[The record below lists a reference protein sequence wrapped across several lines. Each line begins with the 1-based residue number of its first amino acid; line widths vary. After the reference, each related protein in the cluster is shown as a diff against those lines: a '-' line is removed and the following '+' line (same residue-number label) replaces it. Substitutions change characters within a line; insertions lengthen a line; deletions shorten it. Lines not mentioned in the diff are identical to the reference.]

1 MDAFLAGASVAAQSL
16 GYCGLAD
23 IIVEEQLGAERI
35 AFLFDLGASK
45 TRDTDLA
52 VILTAGSI
60 ASYNVQPRGW
70 SGGVE
75 EALAREAL
83 RRDGTTRERLAH
95 RGNWVSPP
103 LSFEELTKRAAALVQ
118 KRWPEIAQLAAST

>member
-1 MDAFLAGASVAAQSL
+1 M
-16 GYCGLAD
+16 
-23 IIVEEQLGAERI
+23 R
-35 AFLFDLGASK
+35 
-45 TRDTDLA
+45 
-52 VILTAGSI
+52 
-60 ASYNVQPRGW
+60 
-70 SGGVE
+70 
-75 EALAREAL
+75 AL

>member
-1 MDAFLAGASVAAQSL
+1 MPATSWP
-16 GYCGLAD
+16 
-23 IIVEEQLGAERI
+23 R
-35 AFLFDLGASK
+35 
-45 TRDTDLA
+45 
-52 VILTAGSI
+52 GSI

>member
-1 MDAFLAGASVAAQSL
+1 MDAFLAGASVAAQSF
-16 GYCGLAD
+16 GNCGLAD

-35 AFLFDLGASK
+35 AFLFDLSASK

>member
-35 AFLFDLGASK
+35 AFLFDLSASK

-60 ASYNVQPRGW
+60 ASHNVQPRGW

-83 RRDGTTRERLAH
+83 RRDAAMRDRLS
-95 RGNWVSPP
+95 RYGSLPP
-103 LSFEELTKRAAALVQ
+103 LLSFEELAKRATALVQ
-118 KRWPEIAQLAAST
+118 KRWPEIAQLAASA

>member
-35 AFLFDLGASK
+35 AFLFDLSASK

-60 ASYNVQPRGW
+60 ASYNP
-70 SGGVE
+70 
-75 EALAREAL
+75 
-83 RRDGTTRERLAH
+83 
-95 RGNWVSPP
+95 
-103 LSFEELTKRAAALVQ
+103 
-118 KRWPEIAQLAAST
+118 AASRLVRRRRGGACS